1 MSKKKL
7 MALLL
12 TGVMTATTVSVPVF
26 AEDADAQLMQQKRL
40 REVLL
45 IHHLLL
51 DRLTSPRNSVDYS
64 TRQFRISRSQRM

>member
-12 TGVMTATTVSVPVF
+12 TGVMAASTVSLF
-26 AEDADAQLMQQKRL
+26 LLKKL
-40 REVLL
+40 REVLP

-64 TRQFRISRSQRM
+64 MRQFRIRRSQRM

>member
-1 MSKKKL
+1 MNKKKL

-12 TGVMTATTVSVPVF
+12 TGVMAASTVSVPVF
-26 AEDADAQLMQQKRL
+26 AEEAEGGSSDEVFL
-40 REVLL
+40 RP
-45 IHHLLL
+45 HHLLL